1 MDLFTPPLQTNCKCR
16 IMLLRLV
23 PDVYRRS
30 NHPIGHRP
38 PYTLKYIEACLKRED
53 QFSVTLLDQHISDIR
68 MTLAGIGGIQRRI
81 KPHVLVLDVSS
92 LNESVTKTFLRGM
105 DASQNAQTMLIAVGH
120 APSAGTEIF
129 REKHPQFHITLAGE
143 AEQEVVGLIQ
153 KFAAGVSLKDLRP
166 IYENPPLSRQTWL
179 VRDLDAL
186 PFPEYDRAE
195 LRGYHFVYPLPV
207 AKRIVWG
214 HILSSRGCPHR
225 CVFCSQLMRESYGTE
240 IRRRSAPSVV
250 DEIEHLLKLG
260 ANVISFDD
268 DNFTYSPAHVRSICG
283 EILRRHLKIRWI
295 AHARVDEV
303 DGSLLT
309 LMRDSGCLLIRYG
322 VETVSKL
329 ILDRLEKTPDPE
341 TWPEKTREAVA
352 MAKARGIG
360 VVCLFMIGCPGETRQ
375 ELENDIL
382 FAQNLQPDIIQVAYF
397 TPFPGSRYYATFR
410 GQLPVRNDSKLYH
423 YSIPAINPSR
433 MRDREFQTAQVLF
446 YKKFLLRPAFLWK
459 HLCRYFICYIMN
471 PEIFRELI
479 KIKKELLKPGRDLS

>member
-1 MDLFTPPLQTNCKCR
+1 
-16 IMLLRLV
+16 MLLRLV

-53 QFSVTLLDQHISDIR
+53 RFSVTLLDQHISDLSL
-68 MTLAGIGGIQRRI
+68 TLAGIGSIQRRI
-81 KPHVLVLDVSS
+81 KPDVIVLDVSS
-92 LNESVTKTFLRGM
+92 LNESVTETFLRGM
-105 DASQNAQTMLIAVGH
+105 GAAQNAQTMLIAVGH

-153 KFAAGVSLKDLRP
+153 KFAAGVPLKDLRP

-195 LRGYHFVYPLPV
+195 LHGYHFVYPLPV

-240 IRRRSAPSVV
+240 IRRRSAPNVV

-268 DNFTYSPAHVRSICG
+268 DNFTHSPAHVRSICG

-303 DGSLLT
+303 DGPLLT

-322 VETVSKL
+322 VETVSKP
-329 ILDRLEKTPDPE
+329 ILECLEKTPDPE

-352 MAKARGIG
+352 MAKALGIG

-382 FAQNLQPDIIQVAYF
+382 FAQNLQPDVIQVAYF

-410 GQLPVRNDSKLYH
+410 GQFPDSPVSELYH
-423 YSIPAINPSR
+423 YNIPRINLSR
-433 MRDREFQTAQVLF
+433 MTSQEFSAAQMLF
-446 YKKFLLRPAFLWK
+446 YKMFFFRPGFIGGHFRKYFLF
-459 HLCRYFICYIMN
+459 YIKN
-471 PEIFRELI
+471 FSIFCKLL
-479 KIKKELLKPGRDLS
+479 KIKRHLFKKDEA